1 MYRLIVK
8 NIMETN
14 TINSS
19 LNRTKVAVNL
29 EDVKRGD
36 IIYLSKKDVA
46 TPYSVLDIGTPFILI
61 ENMRNHFANLYRPTI
76 IYKEQ

>member
-1 MYRLIVK
+1 ME
-8 NIMETN
+8 NIN
-14 TINSS
+14 PN
-19 LNRTKVAVNL
+19 LNRSKVAVNL

-36 IIYLSKKDVA
+36 IIYLSSKPDA
-46 TPYSVLDIGTPFILI
+46 IPYNVLDIGTPFILI